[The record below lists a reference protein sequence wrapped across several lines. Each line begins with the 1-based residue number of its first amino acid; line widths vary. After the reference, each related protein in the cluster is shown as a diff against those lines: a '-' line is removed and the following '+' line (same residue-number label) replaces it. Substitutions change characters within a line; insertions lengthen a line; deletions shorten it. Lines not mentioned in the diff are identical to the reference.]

1 MLPDDISVFFY
12 IAVIALAAGFVHSA
26 IGFGFGIV
34 AVTLLPLVVEVR
46 QSHVVI
52 STASFPVLMMAAWA
66 YREGADWSALWRALL
81 GAAICMPLGLLAFEW
96 VSPDWLIRGT
106 GIAILAM
113 VAISFHNRRKSLL
126 NESSKSHSGGGSS
139 WLAGA
144 LGGFL
149 AGAVTIAGPPVAAYA
164 LSQPW
169 DQARFKAFLNQ
180 FLLAVS
186 LYKVIGL
193 AFRGFIDQ
201 GTLIQSAALA
211 PMAIIG
217 IQLGAIASRRLS
229 TRRFQYFVAIAL
241 IAVALY
247 FVISGAKE
255 N

>member
-1 MLPDDISVFFY
+1 MFDGDYWVFVS
-12 IAVIALAAGFVHSA
+12 IGIIALAAGFVHSA

-34 AVTLLPLVVEVR
+34 AVTLLPLFVEVR
-46 QSHVVI
+46 QAHVVI

-66 YREGADWSALWRALL
+66 YRDGADWSALWRALV
-81 GAAICMPLGLLAFEW
+81 GAAVFMPLGLLAFKW

-113 VAISFHNRRKSLL
+113 VVVNFHNRRKTLSDR
-126 NESSKSHSGGGSS
+126 ESKSKSGSS
-139 WLAGA
+139 FLAGA

-169 DQARFKAFLNQ
+169 DQNRFKAFLNQ

-186 LYKVIGL
+186 FYKVAGL
-193 AFRGFIDQ
+193 VALGLINQ
-201 GTLIQSAALA
+201 ETLTQSAALA

-217 IQLGAIASRRLS
+217 IQLGAVVSRRLS
-229 TRRFQYFVAIAL
+229 TKRFQYLVAFAL
-241 IAVALY
+241 VAVAVY
-247 FVISGAKE
+247 YVATGAGD

>member
-1 MLPDDISVFFY
+1 MLLADLDVYLY
-12 IAVIALAAGFVHSA
+12 IGIIALLAGFVHSA

-34 AVTLLPLVVEVR
+34 AVTLLPLFVEVR

-52 STASFPVLMMAAWA
+52 STASFPVLMMAVWA
-66 YREGADWSALWRALL
+66 YREGADWSALWKALL
-81 GAAICMPLGLLAFEW
+81 GAAFFMPLGLMAFEW
-96 VSPDWLIRGT
+96 VSPDLLIRGT
-106 GIAILAM
+106 GIAILGM
-113 VAISFHNRRKSLL
+113 VGISFHNRRKAQLDK
-126 NESSKSHSGGGSS
+126 EAKSGGGSS
-139 WLAGA
+139 FFAGA

-186 LYKVIGL
+186 LYKVVGL
-193 AFRGFIDQ
+193 VVRGFVDQ
-201 GTLIQSAALA
+201 ETLMQSAALA

-217 IQLGAIASRRLS
+217 IQLGAIFSRKLS

-241 IAVALY
+241 VLVALY
-247 FVISGAKE
+247 FVVRGASK
-255 N
+255 

>member
-1 MLPDDISVFFY
+1 MFDGELSVFVY
-12 IAVIALAAGFVHSA
+12 IGIIALAAGFVHSA

-34 AVTLLPLVVEVR
+34 AVTLLPLFVEVR
-46 QSHVVI
+46 QAHVVI

-66 YREGADWSALWRALL
+66 YRDGADWAALWRALV
-81 GAAICMPLGLLAFEW
+81 GAAIFMPLGLLAFEW

-106 GIAILAM
+106 GIAILTM
-113 VAISFHNRRKSLL
+113 VAVSFNNRRKALL
-126 NESSKSHSGGGSS
+126 NQEKRSGGGSS
-139 WLAGA
+139 FLAGA

-186 LYKVIGL
+186 FYKVAGL
-193 AFRGFIDQ
+193 AARGFIDQ
-201 GTLIQSAALA
+201 ETMIQSAALA

-217 IQLGAIASRRLS
+217 IQLGALVSRRLS
-229 TRRFQYFVAIAL
+229 TRRFQYIVAIAL
-241 IAVALY
+241 VAVAMY
-247 FVISGAKE
+247 FVVTGASDK
-255 N
+255 

>member
-1 MLPDDISVFFY
+1 MFSGDLTVFLY
-12 IAVIALAAGFVHSA
+12 IGVIALAAGFVHSA

-52 STASFPVLMMAAWA
+52 STASVPVLMMAAWA
-66 YREGADWSALWRALL
+66 YRDGADWSALWRALV

-106 GIAILAM
+106 GLAILAM
-113 VAISFHNRRKSLL
+113 VGISFRNRRRARMEMKS
-126 NESSKSHSGGGSS
+126 SGGSS
-139 WLAGA
+139 WFAGA

-169 DQARFKAFLNQ
+169 EQARFKAFLNQ
-180 FLLAVS
+180 FLFAVS
-186 LYKVIGL
+186 LYKVTGL
-193 AFRGFIDQ
+193 AVRGFIDQ
-201 GTLIQSAALA
+201 ETLVQSAALA

-217 IQLGAIASRRLS
+217 IQVGAIFSRRLS
-229 TRRFQYFVAIAL
+229 TQRFHVFVAIAL
-241 IAVALY
+241 VAVAIY
-247 FVISGAKE
+247 FVVRGAGE
-255 N
+255 

>member
-1 MLPDDISVFFY
+1 MFSGDLTVFLY
-12 IAVIALAAGFVHSA
+12 IGVIALAAGFVHSA

-52 STASFPVLMMAAWA
+52 STASVPVLMMAAWA
-66 YREGADWSALWRALL
+66 YREGADWSALWRALV

-106 GIAILAM
+106 GLAILAM
-113 VAISFHNRRKSLL
+113 VGVSFRNRRRAKMETKS
-126 NESSKSHSGGGSS
+126 SGGSS

-169 DQARFKAFLNQ
+169 EPARFKAFLNQ
-180 FLLAVS
+180 FLFAVSFYKVTGLAV
-186 LYKVIGL
+186 
-193 AFRGFIDQ
+193 RGFIDQ
-201 GTLIQSAALA
+201 ETLVQSAALA

-217 IQLGAIASRRLS
+217 IQVGAMFSRRLS
-229 TRRFQYFVAIAL
+229 TRRFHAFVAIAL
-241 IAVALY
+241 VAVAIY
-247 FVISGAKE
+247 FVVRGAGE
-255 N
+255 